1 MDNFKN
7 YLDLYTKKKILRKI
21 EQEVDFIF
29 WRNKSSPFK
38 LLITVIKKSLIEKKI
53 LQNKIY
59 FLNFYNSYSNFKYFQ
74 KNVKGKRFYH
84 KLSNK
89 IINCWL

>member
-1 MDNFKN
+1 MWIILKIIWI
-7 YLDLYTKKKILRKI
+7 YTQKEKIKKKI
-21 EQEVDFIF
+21 EQEVNYIF

-74 KNVKGKRFYH
+74 KNIKDF
-84 KLSNK
+84 
-89 IINCWL
+89 IIN

>member
-1 MDNFKN
+1 MWIILKIIWI
-7 YLDLYTKKKILRKI
+7 YTQKEKILKKI
-21 EQEVDFIF
+21 EQEVNYSF

-38 LLITVIKKSLIEKKI
+38 LLITVIKKSLIEQKI

-74 KNVKGKRFYH
+74 KNIKDF
-84 KLSNK
+84 
-89 IINCWL
+89 IIN

>member
-1 MDNFKN
+1 MWIILKIIWI
-7 YLDLYTKKKILRKI
+7 YTQKEKILKKI
-21 EQEVDFIF
+21 EQEVNYIF

-38 LLITVIKKSLIEKKI
+38 LLITVIKKSFIEKKI

-74 KNVKGKRFYH
+74 KNIKDF
-84 KLSNK
+84 
-89 IINCWL
+89 IIN

>member
-7 YLDLYTKKKILRKI
+7 YLDLYTKKKILKKI
-21 EQEVDFIF
+21 EQEVDYIF

-38 LLITVIKKSLIEKKI
+38 LLITVIKKSLIEKII
-53 LQNKIY
+53 LQNIIY

-74 KNVKGKRFYH
+74 E
-84 KLSNK
+84 KLYIVGLK
-89 IINCWL
+89 E

>member
-1 MDNFKN
+1 MWIILKIIWI
-7 YLDLYTKKKILRKI
+7 YTQKEKILKKI
-21 EQEVDFIF
+21 EQEVNYIF

-74 KNVKGKRFYH
+74 KKIKDF
-84 KLSNK
+84 
-89 IINCWL
+89 IIN

>member
-1 MDNFKN
+1 MWIILKIIWIYTQKEKIFK
-7 YLDLYTKKKILRKI
+7 KI
-21 EQEVDFIF
+21 EQEVNYIF

-59 FLNFYNSYSNFKYFQ
+59 FLNFYNLYSNFKYFE
-74 KNVKGKRFYH
+74 KNIKDF
-84 KLSNK
+84 
-89 IINCWL
+89 IIN

>member
-1 MDNFKN
+1 MWIILKIIWI
-7 YLDLYTKKKILRKI
+7 YTQKEKILKKI
-21 EQEVDFIF
+21 EQEVNYIF

-59 FLNFYNSYSNFKYFQ
+59 FLNFYNSYSNFKYFE
-74 KNVKGKRFYH
+74 KNIKDF
-84 KLSNK
+84 
-89 IINCWL
+89 IIN